1 MTVTTNDL
9 NSYAGI
15 VEYSYTGE
23 TTDDVTVSITATGA
37 HFQILQIA
45 FSPDSVGVASEE
57 FNATIN
63 HNLST
68 SLDTE
73 FFGQDM
79 AGQTEVLQRWA
90 NDSGIY
96 IPKGTTVDFTWTNT
110 DASDWGL
117 SVMVRAE

>member
-23 TTDDVTVSITATGA
+23 TTDDVAVSITATGA

-90 NDSGIY
+90 NDAGIY

-110 DASDWGL
+110 DESDWGL